1 VTPSTAAAVEKG
13 SSAVRIHPFSD
24 DLIEKVRDFN
34 HRLAAAGI
42 TYRFP
47 QSPVSAWLPRVDG
60 RHIFQEYYL
69 AVDGGGLVRGGYI
82 LKRQEF
88 VINGTPQTVAFYHLP
103 LSEGLVDRRYGFVGL
118 RLLID
123 ALKREPAM
131 FVLGIGSM
139 SEPLS
144 QMLTALSW
152 KLRPVPFHFR
162 IMRPFRVARNIPY
175 LRTTTPRRIALDI
188 AAFSGA
194 AWLGTQVM
202 ALKVEPGSRRITTTV
217 ENEFGGWAD
226 RIWNDCV
233 ERYTMIGRRDRDTL
247 NILYPSTNTRFIRM
261 RVEVSGVT
269 VGWAVLLATGMRSH
283 KYFGDLRVGSIVDC
297 LAVPGHAAD
306 VVRGAV
312 RCLQDSDVDL
322 IVSNQMADAWVEG
335 LKSNGFMAGPSTF
348 LFGASKA
355 LENLLQVDES
365 LQGVHLNRGDG
376 DGPINL

>member
-1 VTPSTAAAVEKG
+1 MLSTAIAAVEKG
-13 SSAVRIHPFSD
+13 SAVRIRPFSD
-24 DLIEKVRDFN
+24 DLIDEVRDFN
-34 HRLAAAGI
+34 RRLNVAGI

-47 QSPVSAWLPRVDG
+47 ESPVSPWLPRVDG
-60 RHIFQEYYL
+60 RHIFQEYFL
-69 AVDGGGLVRGGYI
+69 AVDAAGAVRGGYI

-88 VINGTPQTVAFYHLP
+88 VINGTSQTVAFYHLP
-103 LSEGLVDRRYGFVGL
+103 LSEGLIDRRYGFVGL

-144 QMLTALSW
+144 RMLTGLSW

-162 IMRPFRVARNIPY
+162 IMRPFRVARAIPY
-175 LRTTTPRRIALDI
+175 LRTTTPRRLALDI

-202 ALKVEPGSRRITTTV
+202 ALKVKPGSRRITTTV
-217 ENEFGGWAD
+217 ESEFGLWAD

-247 NILYPSTNTRFIRM
+247 NILYPSANSRFLRM

-269 VGWAVLLATGMRSH
+269 IGWAVLLATDMRSH

-312 RCLQDSDVDL
+312 RCLHDHNVDL
-322 IVSNQMADAWVEG
+322 IVSNQMADAWVTG
-335 LKSNGFMAGPSTF
+335 MKRSGFMAGPSTF

-355 LENLLQVDES
+355 LESLLQVNES